1 MSNLPALGPRG
12 EGWVAIQV
20 VIFAWI
26 GAAGLLL
33 PGSPGSAQPAAD
45 LAGIALIIGGGI
57 LAASASLLLQHHDAL
72 TAVPHPREGA
82 RLVAIGTYRIVRHP
96 IYGGLILGGIGW
108 SLARGSALALA
119 GSVVLFVFFD
129 LKRRRE
135 EAWLAQ
141 RFPGYAA
148 YAARTRRLIP
158 WVY

>member
-1 MSNLPALGPRG
+1 MSKLPALGPRG
-12 EGWVAIQV
+12 EGWVAIQI

-33 PGSPGSAQPAAD
+33 PGSIGAGQAAAEV
-45 LAGIALIIGGGI
+45 AGAALIIAGGL
-57 LAASASLLLQHHDAL
+57 LAASATITLQHHDAL
-72 TAVPHPREGA
+72 TAVPHPRDGA
-82 RLVAIGTYRIVRHP
+82 RLVAIGAYRLVRHP

-108 SLARGSALALA
+108 SLARGSAVALA
-119 GSVVLFVFFD
+119 GAVVLLVFFD

-135 EAWLAQ
+135 EAWLAE
-141 RFPGYAA
+141 RFPGYPA